1 MAKVDYGAV
10 ALIPVGEYSAS
21 RQYHANELVGYQGS
35 SYIALQNPPVGT
47 LPTNTTY
54 FMLHTEGTSIAT
66 ASTPG
71 TVKPDGTST
80 VVDANGAIS
89 VKPSLVQ
96 AIQDTAELATDSASK
111 IGNVPTGKTLQSQVD
126 GLEPRVS
133 SSEQALTVN
142 LLNPNLKDWSDLGLT
157 VVKNSNITYTITGTY
172 TGSERKIL
180 SLGAPDRANLENGK
194 TYRLTGIPA
203 GAENIS
209 IRIGNDP
216 HMTDEGNGATGV
228 VTFPINGG
236 FKLYVDPGFSA
247 PEGITIKPMITTNL
261 SATYDDFVPFS
272 GSSGK
277 LDTDYKALSEK
288 IGNVGNT
295 DLQSQL
301 NAATQSI
308 AQNTTDIAANA
319 AGISALNTGLA
330 NTSDKL
336 NNTVLSYLDPNNN
349 IDNTGLISHS
359 GNNVC
364 HLKIKSNGIPDIF
377 FSSDNGQNFIG
388 GDWLPVKAHY
398 SLSSRVPPQ
407 TSLGA
412 FQYVDWVLDFTPNVP
427 AGHSMWEAYDITV
440 PFAGAYKI
448 IPINIF
454 PNAEGKLVITIY
466 NPSNTTVT
474 NVDLL
479 ISNVTEYWVKGYNY

>member
-10 ALIPVGEYSAS
+10 ALIPVGDYSAS

-80 VVDANGAIS
+80 VVDGTGAMS
-89 VKPSLVQ
+89 VKPSILQ
-96 AIQDTAELATDSASK
+96 TIQDTAESASK
-111 IGNVPTGKTLQSQVD
+111 IGNVPTGETLQAQID

-142 LLNPNLKDWSDLGLT
+142 LLNPNLKDLSDLGLT

-172 TGSERKIL
+172 TGSERKIF
-180 SLGAPDRANLENGK
+180 SLGTPDRANLENGK

-203 GAENIS
+203 GVENIS
-209 IRIGNDP
+209 IRIGNDI

-228 VTFPINGG
+228 VTLPINGG

-261 SATYDDFVPFS
+261 SATYDDFIPFS

-277 LDTDYKALSEK
+277 LDTDYKALSDK

-295 DLQSQL
+295 DLQSQV

-319 AGISALNTGLA
+319 AGIAAINTKLA
-330 NTSDKL
+330 QTSSRTITPL
-336 NNTVLSYLDPNNN
+336 NNFTINQNYKCQETIFGANLNIAFTVPQLSSEGW
-349 IDNTGLISHS
+349 IDAASFESAFGNRYDENFDAFAYDDKGDLKRFDVALYSQGNTA
-359 GNNVC
+359 
-364 HLKIKSNGIPDIF
+364 KIMI
-377 FSSDNGQNFIG
+377 
-388 GDWLPVKAHY
+388 WLPRSTSGKTLRFDTYAG
-398 SLSSRVPPQ
+398 RV
-407 TSLGA
+407 
-412 FQYVDWVLDFTPNVP
+412 
-427 AGHSMWEAYDITV
+427 
-440 PFAGAYKI
+440 
-448 IPINIF
+448 
-454 PNAEGKLVITIY
+454 
-466 NPSNTTVT
+466 
-474 NVDLL
+474 
-479 ISNVTEYWVKGYNY
+479 